1 MLVLFVKQLNVLICR
16 NVCYSKNS
24 IDRKIILGVV
34 KYKYLINY
42 IDIITL
48 NSDRHI
54 YRTDISFQLGP
65 MDLPQWHCKNEPL
78 CRMASFQVEAQR
90 ITIHILQ
97 RSCIIM

>member
-1 MLVLFVKQLNVLICR
+1 MMLVLFVKQLNVLICP

-24 IDRKIILGVV
+24 TDRNIILGVV

-54 YRTDISFQLGP
+54 SNGYRFPTWTSHNDI
-65 MDLPQWHCKNEPL
+65 EPL

-97 RSCIIM
+97 R